1 MAKSAVTK
9 TRLLKSVNDTIK
21 KLKLTD
27 DVTTSQGVRFIYV
40 DYKESVDDAVE
51 KIITS
56 LNRIYGVN
64 KEFKEQTTIGIV
76 VGQPQRN
83 NETIK
88 FRIIKESQGGV
99 IPTVIQESGTTII
112 FNQVLRHNVKF
123 KKKEDILNH
132 PETSKSLKRVFG
144 SYKDRLT
151 DWTHTYFE
159 QQQAFL
165 TKYAD
170 SKWDEFEYG
179 QKDFVTFF
187 RDQIKNVARSLDP
200 LKPVGD
206 YTTWN
211 PSDIWAVYEKSKVQ
225 QRITK
230 NVSPA
235 TQSLVELNSLLIDLF
250 KEEKLVGISLKKVA
264 SNKGAKIKLVNID
277 TKSMMIGK
285 IEDFKMK
292 DVQFEVDNIVTGEV
306 ITNTIKLGKD
316 VDFKIII
323 SKSGSRSK
331 ASNLSFNTFIKET
344 PAAQGGQAPVKF
356 VIELMKRKGSAIT
369 FTNENSMYPTS
380 AEQFFKTTGSGYS
393 IKHFEKWY
401 KVVEKHISKRVTY
414 DDFVELICDLYK
426 KDKQFIAQSKLMSL
440 HFFYDTLRNH
450 DKNVE
455 FWTDLLYLGMK
466 VGERFAPHAKI
477 S

>member
-27 DVTTSQGVRFIYV
+27 DVATSQGVRFIYV
-40 DYKESVDDAVE
+40 DYKESVDDAVG

-144 SYKDRLT
+144 SYQDRLT

-170 SKWDEFEYG
+170 SRWDEFEYG

-187 RDQIKNVARSLDP
+187 RDQIKNSINSFF
-200 LKPVGD
+200 GD
-206 YTTWN
+206 
-211 PSDIWAVYEKSKVQ
+211 I
-225 QRITK
+225 I
-230 NVSPA
+230 
-235 TQSLVELNSLLIDLF
+235 I
-250 KEEKLVGISLKKVA
+250 
-264 SNKGAKIKLVNID
+264 KIEVNILYHWY
-277 TKSMMIGK
+277 
-285 IEDFKMK
+285 F
-292 DVQFEVDNIVTGEV
+292 
-306 ITNTIKLGKD
+306 
-316 VDFKIII
+316 II
-323 SKSGSRSK
+323 
-331 ASNLSFNTFIKET
+331 
-344 PAAQGGQAPVKF
+344 
-356 VIELMKRKGSAIT
+356 
-369 FTNENSMYPTS
+369 
-380 AEQFFKTTGSGYS
+380 FF
-393 IKHFEKWY
+393 
-401 KVVEKHISKRVTY
+401 
-414 DDFVELICDLYK
+414 
-426 KDKQFIAQSKLMSL
+426 
-440 HFFYDTLRNH
+440 
-450 DKNVE
+450 
-455 FWTDLLYLGMK
+455 
-466 VGERFAPHAKI
+466 
-477 S
+477 